1 MDSPT
6 SSIKGRTIVFFI
18 RLFSRLPLRVAQCIG
33 ASLGLLLNILPL
45 KPNRIAAVN
54 IQQCFPQLN
63 ARQRWW
69 LKTRSWL
76 HTGRNFAES
85 MHVLFADPDKVVAKV
100 EIEGEEYLEQARAA
114 GRGVILAA
122 PHLGSWEVAGLFCSS
137 RYAMTTLYRP
147 QRNQALDQA
156 IRQGREKLG
165 ATLVPTNREGVTALL
180 KTLRANGTIA
190 ILPDQDPRHKNTGVF
205 APFFGISAH
214 TTHLLAR
221 LAAKTEAQVLF
232 AYAERLPRGR
242 FRFRISPAAP
252 AIKSPDPV
260 AAVTAMNLDIE
271 ALILRDPAQYWWS
284 YARFKRRPENQP
296 ELY

>member
-1 MDSPT
+1 
-6 SSIKGRTIVFFI
+6 
-18 RLFSRLPLRVAQCIG
+18 
-33 ASLGLLLNILPL
+33 LGLLLNLLPI
-45 KPNRIAAVN
+45 KPNRIAATN
-54 IQQCFPQLN
+54 IRLCFPQLN

-69 LKTRSWL
+69 LKTCSWL

-85 MHVLFADPDKVVAKV
+85 MHVLFADPEKVIAKV
-100 EIEGEEYLEQARAA
+100 TMEGEDYLERARAN

-147 QRNQALDQA
+147 QRHQALNQA

-180 KTLRANGTIA
+180 KALRANGIIG

-205 APFFGISAH
+205 APFFGVAAH

-221 LAAKTEAQVLF
+221 LAAKTDAEVLF
-232 AYAERLPRGR
+232 VYAERLPRGR
-242 FRFRISPAAP
+242 FCFRISPASP
-252 AIKSPDPV
+252 AIKSRDSV
-260 AAVTAMNLDIE
+260 AAVSSMNLDIE
-271 ALILRDPAQYWWS
+271 QLILREPAQYWWS
-284 YARFKRRPENQP
+284 YARFKRRPNDAP
-296 ELY
+296 EIY